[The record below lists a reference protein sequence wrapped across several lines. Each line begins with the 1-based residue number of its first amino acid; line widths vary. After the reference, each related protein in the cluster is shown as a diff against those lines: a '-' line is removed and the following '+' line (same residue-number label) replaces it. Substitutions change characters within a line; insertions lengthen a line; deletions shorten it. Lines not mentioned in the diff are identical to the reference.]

1 MIIMA
6 TTLKQKIAKL
16 PAKRRARIKARAEQI
31 VAQDVSLR
39 MLRKAMN
46 KTQVDIAKALNVG
59 QDTISRYEQ
68 RTDMLLSTL
77 QSYVRAMG
85 GRLDLIARFPN
96 RPPLRVRTLEELS
109 KPDSSN

>member
-1 MIIMA
+1 MA

-16 PAKRRARIKARAEQI
+16 PAKRRSKVKARGEQLVAEE
-31 VAQDVSLR
+31 VSLQ

-46 KTQVDIAKALNVG
+46 KTQVDVAKALNVG

-77 QSYVRAMG
+77 QSYVQAMG
-85 GRLDLIARFPN
+85 GQIDLVARFPN
-96 RPPLRVRTLEELS
+96 RRPFRIRALEELS
-109 KPDSSN
+109 KPAR

>member
-1 MIIMA
+1 MA

-16 PAKRRARIKARAEQI
+16 PAKRRARVKARAQQL
-31 VAQDVSLR
+31 VAEEMSLR

-77 QSYVRAMG
+77 QSYVQAMG
-85 GRLDLIARFPN
+85 GQLDLIARFPN
-96 RPPLRVRTLEELS
+96 RKPLRVNTLEELT
-109 KPDSSN
+109 KPAR